1 MEQYLID
8 TNSVCNYFVGNI
20 PNEGLLF
27 VDKIFDSTPNISV
40 ISQIELSSWKT
51 NNNLESQIQNFIADS
66 NIFGLSEE
74 IISLCIDIRRNYKI
88 KTPDA
93 IIAATA
99 LSLDFT
105 LITSDNDFEKILNL
119 KILNPFK

>member
-20 PNEGLLF
+20 PKDGLLF

-51 NNNLESQIQNFIADS
+51 NINLESQIQNFIADS
-66 NIFGLSEE
+66 NIFGLSED

-105 LITSDNDFEKILNL
+105 LITSDTDFEKISNL
-119 KILNPFK
+119 KIINPFK